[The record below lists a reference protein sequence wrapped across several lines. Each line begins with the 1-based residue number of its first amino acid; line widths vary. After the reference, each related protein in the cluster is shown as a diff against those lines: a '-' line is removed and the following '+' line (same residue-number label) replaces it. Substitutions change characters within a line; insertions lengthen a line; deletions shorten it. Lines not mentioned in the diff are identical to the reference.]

1 MQARTFVYAIT
12 LGSLWVGTTAAQQL
26 PRFNIDATCRTA
38 QALTAEDRDPVQGCM
53 RDEAEAERQL
63 QSVWTSAAAAH
74 RESCAAET
82 RVEGFPSYVDVLTC
96 LQMYQGVTPSGPPR
110 RRKQP

>member
-1 MQARTFVYAIT
+1 MQARTLVFALT
-12 LGSLWVGTTAAQQL
+12 LASLWAGATAAQQL
-26 PRFNIDATCRTA
+26 PRFNIETTCRTA

-63 QSVWTSAAAAH
+63 QTVWTSAAAAH
-74 RESCAAET
+74 REACEAET

-96 LQMYQGVTPSGPPR
+96 LQMYQGVAPSAPPR